1 MYSARFTA
9 VFATLVKLAL
19 AAPAAAEMTISAG
32 SVAEATFGETAP
44 TEPRKTEPE
53 KEWQLTPRLRLQ
65 YDVAALDGPNG
76 LIGNGN
82 FADIRRARVG
92 VDLKNAP
99 WFCCSARHRAFDGPN
114 HVGGCLCPME

>member
-1 MYSARFTA
+1 VS
-9 VFATLVKLAL
+9 LAL

-32 SVAEATFGETAP
+32 SVAEATFGEIAP

-76 LIGNGN
+76 LIGTGN
-82 FADIRRARVG
+82 FEDIRRARVG
-92 VDLKNAP
+92 VDFKMPHGFA
-99 WFCCSARHRAFDGPN
+99 ARLDTELSTDPITLAD
-114 HVGGCLCPME
+114 CLCPME